1 MARAPTRSIRA
12 KLAKTVRKR
21 RGVRDKTTKK
31 KKIPPPTKTF
41 SRTKKTERLNLLI
54 RADLK
59 GWVHKYA
66 DRMDKSVSS
75 IVTEHFIELRERER
89 REKVHG
95 VEVEQ
100 I

>member
-1 MARAPTRSIRA
+1 MIGRAPP
-12 KLAKTVRKR
+12 RKR
-21 RGVRDKTTKK
+21 RGVRDKTTKRK
-31 KKIPPPTKTF
+31 APTKAF

-59 GWVHKYA
+59 EWVHKHA

-89 REKVHG
+89 REKIHG
-95 VEVEQ
+95 AEVEQ

>member
-1 MARAPTRSIRA
+1 MTMAKKKRRSVRDRTKMRPTR
-12 KLAKTVRKR
+12 V
-21 RGVRDKTTKK
+21 
-31 KKIPPPTKTF
+31 
-41 SRTKKTERLNLLI
+41 KKTERLNLLI

-59 GWVHKYA
+59 KWVHRYSDK
-66 DRMDKSVSS
+66 MDKSVSA

-89 REKVHG
+89 RERVHG